1 MDKPRIGV
9 LMPVY
14 NVAPFIKKSIQSILD
29 QSFSDFELLII
40 DDCSTD
46 ETFNIIQSF
55 QDDRIKLIRNDV
67 NKGLVYGLN
76 LGLQLLQNDYIARM
90 DGDDLCLPNRFEYQ
104 VRFMDENP
112 EVVLCGTQAYWDEI
126 GQDGFLG
133 VSHKWDYPTSDEAIR
148 VSLLWSATFVHPSV
162 IMRGDVIR
170 INHMTYDDS
179 YTIACEDWHM
189 WVRLSRFG
197 KIANLNERLV
207 RYRIR
212 KGSLHRSDPSLA
224 LKLNHQVRQFYLHS
238 FGLDESVIK
247 TILNAGE
254 VKSNDFNDLILAY
267 RIFLQKASGKLDIN
281 CLRTQIGN
289 RLVDAIK
296 NNKLNVFYL
305 FKVIVFG
312 FRPDATYL
320 KKALRYSLSR

>member
-1 MDKPRIGV
+1 MDRPRIGV

-14 NVAPFIKKSIQSILD
+14 NVAPFIKESIQSILD

-55 QDDRIKLIRNDV
+55 QDNRIKLIRNDV

-104 VRFMDENP
+104 VLFMDANP

-126 GQDGFLG
+126 GQDGVLG
-133 VSHKWDYPTSDEAIR
+133 ESHKWDYPSSDEVIR

-170 INHMTYDDS
+170 RNHLTYDDS

-320 KKALRYSLSR
+320 KKSLRYSLNR